1 MAAAGSVDESTNGP
15 EVFSELREQLVQIA
29 VLFASLGE
37 KEQKDRKRN
46 SSRSPLWSPTRRLVE
61 H

>member
-37 KEQKDRKRN
+37 KEQKETERETHPDH
-46 SSRSPLWSPTRRLVE
+46 RSGAQRGD
-61 H
+61 